1 MAAPVAIAV
10 RPIDLALPDSR
21 SRSSSFNF
29 HTFSSD
35 MLSPIDARYLSASP
49 SRSPLRDDDSLAI
62 ALRRALSASPI
73 HNSKIHVFPPKT
85 DAYEST
91 SGTATIVPPT
101 RVQTPI
107 SQSPTQNA
115 VPTMNIEVVPATTA
129 PSGQRRTAARRG
141 RSKSRRKINLTR
153 LNLNNLD
160 PNVVPWRGSTV
171 VSSSLPPPPRVP
183 SSAKR
188 ASQASGIQLQ
198 HQRKDGSA
206 RRLSARPTRY
216 EPYPIDSNHCFAPPR
231 RRLPIV
237 GIDACKQWVS
247 APKPPRSWFETT
259 PREEQEAGIR
269 EDIIAIENGREQKEN
284 LEKIVQRVLDEAN
297 LALDCVT
304 AEQSAL
310 LLHTSCTLSF
320 ADLDGY
326 EEMLVLEEKT
336 DELRSCIERLE
347 ALLDEVKMD
356 QKLKRT
362 GPDDGGYYNEAS
374 GDAFLWNGHLE
385 QVQEDLKKA
394 AQRQGSRSAS
404 CTFSTAPRLFV
415 EAYVYRRVKECFDSS
430 RWWKSFD
437 PFTREKYD
445 SFFRSREEVLYISSL
460 FEEIAAYGECLFPWE
475 HAEAIKDDFY
485 ELTGVYLQSSVNGQQ
500 NDTKIIST
508 KIIDRLWSTM
518 LAKEEGKGANLDI
531 VLGDCGLELF
541 RDLAYADFLLQN
553 GLASRVCLHGKRM
566 PYGALEAT
574 RGDFEWLLDSLS
586 DRRRFPVASHN
597 YAKLLQKRL
606 YDYRSAGKLVFEDHP
621 FWSTGYTFWELPIQA
636 PDLFRRL
643 SRLHSRLILFKGE
656 LNHRKLTYDDDR
668 LSASNSSVLFD
679 KAIGPLGSYGRIIGR
694 AEFEMPLVVSYG
706 FGYASGHVDISNGRP
721 GE

>member
-10 RPIDLALPDSR
+10 RPMDLALPDLRSR

-49 SRSPLRDDDSLAI
+49 PCSPLRDNDSLAI
-62 ALRRALSASPI
+62 ALRRALSASPM
-73 HNSKIHVFPPKT
+73 HTNKSHVFPPKC
-85 DAYEST
+85 DSYGST
-91 SGTATIVPPT
+91 SGTATVVPPT
-101 RVQTPI
+101 RVPTPI
-107 SQSPTQNA
+107 SQSPAQSA
-115 VPTMNIEVVPATTA
+115 VPTMNIEVAPATTA
-129 PSGQRRTAARRG
+129 PSDQRRTTLRRG
-141 RSKSRRKINLTR
+141 RSKSRRRINLAR
-153 LNLNNLD
+153 LNLNNLN
-160 PNVVPWRGSTV
+160 PNAVPWRGSTV
-171 VSSSLPPPPRVP
+171 VSPSLPPPPRVP

-188 ASQASGIQLQ
+188 ASQATGIEHQ
-198 HQRKDGSA
+198 HQRKDGST
-206 RRLSARPTRY
+206 RRLSVRPTRY

-259 PREEQEAGIR
+259 LKEEQEAGVR
-269 EDIIAIENGREQKEN
+269 DDIIAIENGREQKEK
-284 LEKIVQRVLDEAN
+284 LETIVQRVLDEAN

-310 LLHTSCTLSF
+310 VLHTSCALSF

-336 DELRSCIERLE
+336 DELRGCIERLE

-356 QKLKRT
+356 QGLKRI
-362 GPDDGGYYNEAS
+362 GPDGGGGYYDEAS

-404 CTFSTAPRLFV
+404 
-415 EAYVYRRVKECFDSS
+415 
-430 RWWKSFD
+430 
-437 PFTREKYD
+437 
-445 SFFRSREEVLYISSL
+445 
-460 FEEIAAYGECLFPWE
+460 
-475 HAEAIKDDFY
+475 FY
-485 ELTGVYLQSSVNGQQ
+485 LRSSVNGQQ

-508 KIIDRLWSTM
+508 ETIDRLWSTM

-531 VLGDCGLELF
+531 VLSDCGLELF

-553 GLASRVCLHGKRM
+553 GLASRICLHGKRM

-586 DRRRFPVASHN
+586 DRRLFPIASHN
-597 YAKLLQKRL
+597 YVKLLQKRL
-606 YDYRSAGKLVFEDHP
+606 CDYRSAGKLVFEDHP

-643 SRLHSRLILFKGE
+643 SRLHSRLVLFKGE
-656 LNHRKLTYDDDR
+656 LNHRKLTYDDER
-668 LSASNSSVLFD
+668 LSVSNSTVSFD
-679 KAIGPLGSYGRIIGR
+679 KAIGPLGSYGHIIGR

-706 FGYASGHVDISNGRP
+706 FGHASDHVDISNRRP